1 MNKKLNLK
9 LKCEHK
15 QKRHI
20 NVKEHEQNMIERI
33 ICEIMLTSYITVSTT
48 SLFIK
53 RLRLLDLLVCC

>member
-15 QKRHI
+15 QKRHV

-33 ICEIMLTSYITVSTT
+33 ICEIM
-48 SLFIK
+48 
-53 RLRLLDLLVCC
+53 